1 MRLPARPA
9 VKRSGT
15 SCPWQDAPSRH
26 STECLAT
33 MGASQQ
39 WRAQLSSQPAPAS
52 QPKRTRI
59 PATPYALR
67 SDAPPRRPLRS
78 GAPPSRAAQPDAPRP
93 PRAPSGQTPRPPP
106 FDQEPPS
113 VTRRATGTPAHL
125 FPVQPGHTPP
135 ASRLRLTK
143 RPGCPTRS
151 RRRSS
156 ALRHR
161 LCGRAHVPARLHG
174 TALRSPPSFRPAFAA
189 VAPSQRTR
197 TARDGTS
204 RRPYHASET
213 PGRAR
218 ALSRTLEKG
227 APSWPTPHWS
237 PERQAASGKPSA
249 FCSPATATIWSP

>member
-1 MRLPARPA
+1 MARPA
-9 VKRSGT
+9 LFAAGTRFAAEAHPHPGCSARSSLG
-15 SCPWQDAPSRH
+15 C
-26 STECLAT
+26 
-33 MGASQQ
+33 
-39 WRAQLSSQPAPAS
+39 PAPPSPSIRCPSVTRRSAGRTSPAS
-52 QPKRTRI
+52 RPVWTNAL
-59 PATPYALR
+59 PAA
-67 SDAPPRRPLRS
+67 LRS
-78 GAPPSRAAQPDAPRP
+78 GA
-93 PRAPSGQTPRPPP
+93 
-106 FDQEPPS
+106 PPS

-125 FPVQPGHTPP
+125 FPARPGHTPP
-135 ASRLRLTK
+135 APHLRLAK
-143 RPGCPTRS
+143 RPGRPARS
-151 RRRSS
+151 RRQSS

-161 LCGRAHVPARLHG
+161 LCGRAHAPARLHG
-174 TALRSPPSFRPAFAA
+174 TALRPPPSFRPAFAA